1 MTGGA
6 LESEAPARPTAPP
19 GNICRVDRP
28 VLWHLPVSHYSEKV
42 RWALDHKGIQ
52 HDRHAPLTG
61 YHIAVALV
69 LTRGRNFTLPVLEL
83 AGRRIGDST
92 AIIAALE
99 QAYPDSPLYPADPDE
114 RRRALELEDFFD
126 EQLGPYVRRYA
137 FHALRTDHDAFDEL
151 AAGQVPPALA
161 RYRRMVGAYARV
173 YTGLRFKTTSDDGAE
188 QAFSKVLAAF
198 DRIETELGDGQ
209 YLVGNRF
216 TVADLTA
223 AALFYPLVLPPE
235 GPLQM
240 EPPATVAS
248 ARAALAGRRGYR
260 WVEETFARHRAR
272 SGSRTSAAPL

>member
-1 MTGGA
+1 
-6 LESEAPARPTAPP
+6 
-19 GNICRVDRP
+19 VDRP

-42 RWALDHKGIQ
+42 RWALDRKAIQ

-69 LTRGRNFTLPVLEL
+69 LTRGQNFTLPVLEL

-99 QAYPDSPLYPADPDE
+99 QAYPDSPLYPADPNE
-114 RRRALELEDFFD
+114 RRRALALEDFFD

-137 FHALRTDHDAFDEL
+137 FHALRSDHDAFDEL

-161 RYRRMVGAYARV
+161 RHRRMVGAYARA
-173 YTGLRFKTTSDDGAE
+173 YTGVRFKTTSDEGAE
-188 QAFSKVLAAF
+188 EAFSKVLAAF
-198 DRIETELGDGQ
+198 DRIESELSDGQ
-209 YLVGNRF
+209 YLVGDRF
-216 TVADLTA
+216 TVADLTG

-240 EPPATVAS
+240 DPSAEVAN
-248 ARAALAGRRGYR
+248 ARASLEGRRGYR
-260 WVEETFARHRAR
+260 YVQEMYAHHRAR
-272 SGSRTSAAPL
+272 GAARATMGA